1 VKRNGLSGK
10 INQFK
15 LLYKKEIYY
24 PAHEKYVGSKVDWI
38 SLDNILNG
46 EVVRRLNSLVKVKF
60 VHDTKLNQLISKLRE
75 LKGVKCANKGLLD
88 ELDSF
93 VFCQQCFFPR
103 NNVKYPVILSEI
115 NNIEGEF
122 EQLLESFEKQILDYI
137 REYRDNINFLEND
150 REKQLI
156 NDILEKKQL
165 PENLTSD
172 QINVIIKLFREID
185 VISIKPKDFTSK
197 IFPNEEIITVEQ
209 IETNFNKYLSDIIGN
224 KDKANVR
231 IKLES
236 DENEG

>member
-1 VKRNGLSGK
+1 VKSVQNR
-10 INQFK
+10 
-15 LLYKKEIYY
+15 
-24 PAHEKYVGSKVDWI
+24 
-38 SLDNILNG
+38 
-46 EVVRRLNSLVKVKF
+46 
-60 VHDTKLNQLISKLRE
+60 
-75 LKGVKCANKGLLD
+75 GLLD
-88 ELDSF
+88 ELDSL
-93 VFCQQCFFPR
+93 VFCKQCFFPK
-103 NNVKYPVILSEI
+103 NNVKYHVILSEI